1 VRIGAIIA
9 LVAAALMWISGAGVG
24 AAPSFQL
31 VFDGRHNAQL
41 QHEGTFTT
49 TASWCS
55 SGSVAEISVDSTTD
69 TATRRFTC
77 AGGGDFTATVRPLP
91 AEHGGSGTWQIV
103 DGTGPLSDLRG
114 KGTFQS
120 ALVSGHPED
129 PATIVFR
136 STWNGVADFDIE
148 PPKVTLNAATV
159 RKLKRPVGTYSVR
172 LALSFADNGGGLVS
186 YVLQIVD
193 PKKPTRAFV
202 FKLGQAA
209 RDVTPIFRIKVPT
222 TMRAVQLK
230 IDSTDPVGN
239 TAAFSRSIRLNAVSP

>member
-1 VRIGAIIA
+1 MRIARVIA
-9 LVAAALMWISGAGVG
+9 VAAAALVGISDAGI
-24 AAPSFQL
+24 AAPPSFQL

-41 QHEGTFTT
+41 QHVGTFTT

-77 AGGGDFTATVRPLP
+77 AGGSDFTAIVRPLP

-103 DGTGPLSDLRG
+103 DGTGSLANLRG
-114 KGTFQS
+114 KGTFAS
-120 ALVSGHPED
+120 TLVSGHPDD

-136 STWNGVADFDIE
+136 STWSGVADFDAD
-148 PPKVTLNAATV
+148 PPTVAFKAAAV
-159 RKLKRPVGTYSVR
+159 RKLKRPVGAYTVR
-172 LALSFADNGGGLVS
+172 LALSLADGGGGSVS

-193 PKKPTRAFV
+193 PKKPTRAFIY
-202 FKLGQAA
+202 KLGQTAGG
-209 RDVTPIFRIKVPT
+209 VTSAFRIKVPT

-230 IDSTDPVGN
+230 VDATDPVGN
-239 TAAFSRSIRLNAVSP
+239 TTAFSRTIRLR

>member
-9 LVAAALMWISGAGVG
+9 LAAAALVWISGAGIA

-41 QHEGTFTT
+41 QHVGTFTT
-49 TASWCS
+49 TATWCS
-55 SGSVAEISVDSTTD
+55 SGSVGEISVDPATD

-91 AEHGGSGTWQIV
+91 AEHGGSGTWQII
-103 DGTGPLSDLRG
+103 DGTGPLADLRG
-114 KGTFQS
+114 KGTFLS
-120 ALVSGHPED
+120 TLVSGHLDD

-136 STWNGVADFDIE
+136 STWTGVADFDVD

-159 RKLKRPVGTYSVR
+159 RKLKRPVGTYTVR
-172 LALSFADNGGGLVS
+172 LALSFADNGGGPIS

-193 PKKPTRAFV
+193 SKRPTRAFIY
-202 FKLGQAA
+202 KLGQAD
-209 RDVTPIFRIKVPT
+209 RDVTSAFRIKVPT

-230 IDSTDPVGN
+230 VDSTDAVGN
-239 TAAFSRSIRLNAVSP
+239 TAAFARSIRLK